1 MIRHATGIV
10 TQTLNQQK
18 PPPDGDIL
26 VPLGTFS
33 FDGTAT
39 VEVSNAGTDGFV
51 IADAIVFQPADR

>member
-1 MIRHATGIV
+1 
-10 TQTLNQQK
+10 
-18 PPPDGDIL
+18 